1 MSKKK
6 TAKPAA
12 KKAPVKKTAPP
23 VKRTPA
29 KKIAA
34 PVENMHAEAT
44 SAPPKAEYQEPK
56 AMGPGIL
63 FRITFPQGD
72 GVTLVF
78 DARGTS
84 AGKNITKVIVS
95 QDGVEVAGVTWT
107 EKQAPM
113 GPTGA
118 WIVTVT
124 MPDGSTGT
132 FDIGISDNLGQG
144 DTGSFILP

>member
-1 MSKKK
+1 
-6 TAKPAA
+6 
-12 KKAPVKKTAPP
+12 
-23 VKRTPA
+23 
-29 KKIAA
+29 
-34 PVENMHAEAT
+34 
-44 SAPPKAEYQEPK
+44 
-56 AMGPGIL
+56 MGPGIN

-72 GVTLVF
+72 GVGLVF